1 MISASSGAV
10 EDLFEGRMFAHLCG
24 RSGSRYAPSPH
35 TGVPSNGGIGEG
47 AALCVRRSS
56 IVLHDPEEGGG
67 MTAVEI
73 IGLMFL
79 CVHVVAGFAAAV
91 IISLRRKPATAIAW
105 ILTIIFIPL
114 LGVIAFLLI
123 GFGRLPRARREKQS
137 EVNAVMRERS
147 GVSEHVAGPGDPDW
161 LDTAVVLN
169 ERLGA
174 LPMVRGNTAELI
186 EDYRGSLDAM
196 IADIDAAEHYVHVEF
211 YILVRD
217 ETTCTF
223 FDALAR
229 ATARGVD
236 VRVLSDFVSGHMFPH
251 RKATVDA
258 LRAMGAQWH
267 PMLPLRP
274 LRGRWQRPD
283 LRNHRKLLVV
293 DGRVGFTGSQNLI
306 DDSYL
311 KPKNIARGLHWLEL
325 MVRVQGPVVGELD
338 AVFVTD
344 WYSETEELLPV
355 TTRAAD
361 AHDGARP
368 PAASGAVVPGLDA
381 QVVPSGPSFE
391 NDNNLKLFTM
401 LIQNARR
408 RVSITSPYF
417 VPEESTM
424 LALVTAASRGLDV
437 ELFVSEVADQVL
449 VAHAQR
455 SYYAALLEAGVAIWL
470 YRAPTVLHSKH
481 FTIDDDVAVIGSSN
495 MDIRSFS
502 LNMEV
507 SVLIRG
513 RGFVDRL
520 RVVEDHYRS
529 RSVRLDPEEWIRRP
543 LRGKVLD
550 ALARLT
556 SALQ

>member
-1 MISASSGAV
+1 
-10 EDLFEGRMFAHLCG
+10 
-24 RSGSRYAPSPH
+24 
-35 TGVPSNGGIGEG
+35 
-47 AALCVRRSS
+47 
-56 IVLHDPEEGGG
+56 
-67 MTAVEI
+67 MTAAEI
-73 IGLMFL
+73 TGFVVL
-79 CVHVVAGFAAAV
+79 CVHVIVGFTAAV

-105 ILTIIFIPL
+105 ILTIIFVPA
-114 LGVIAFLLI
+114 LGLISFLLV
-123 GFGRLPRARREKQS
+123 GFGRLPKARREKQR
-137 EVNAVMRERS
+137 EVNAMMRERS
-147 GVSEHVAGPGDPDW
+147 GVSHHVAGPGAPEW

-169 ERLGA
+169 ETLGA
-174 LPMVRGNTAELI
+174 LPLVRGNTAELI
-186 EDYRGSLDAM
+186 EDYRGCLDAM
-196 IADIDAAEHYVHVEF
+196 IADIDAAEHDIHVEF

-217 ETTCTF
+217 EATSSF

-229 ATARGVD
+229 ATARGVT

-251 RKATVDA
+251 RKATVEA

-274 LRGRWQRPD
+274 FRGQWQRPD
-283 LRNHRKLLVV
+283 LRNHRKLVV
-293 DGRVGFTGSQNLI
+293 IDGRVGYTGSQNLI

-325 MVRVQGPVVGELD
+325 MVRLEGPIVGELD

-344 WYSETEELLPV
+344 WYSETEELLSVSARATGSDDRARSAV
-355 TTRAAD
+355 T
-361 AHDGARP
+361 G
-368 PAASGAVVPGLDA
+368 GVVVPDLDA

-401 LIQNARR
+401 LIHNARR

-417 VPEESTM
+417 VPDESTM
-424 LALVTAASRGLDV
+424 LALITAASRGLEV

-502 LNMEV
+502 LNMEI

-513 RGFVDRL
+513 RGFVDRM
-520 RVVEDHYRS
+520 RIVEDHYRS
-529 RSVRLDPEEWIRRP
+529 RSFRLDPDEWAARP